1 MLANNFAPQRRGRRA
16 RGDGQTDFMITV
28 GGQDLRVLGLAS
40 DGDQHDLIFAQIGHS
55 GLNAKGGW
63 SGGGSIGSIKS
74 KRGRPRVGLH
84 AKQTAPI
91 LNLARDVGRPIGS
104 LPGISQGR
112 FEAAIFREVE
122 GLALK
127 KARQDAKKDNHV
139 LLSAVWAQE
148 SPCHGG

>member
-1 MLANNFAPQRRGRRA
+1 MLECGGWLVRRGS
-16 RGDGQTDFMITV
+16 F
-28 GGQDLRVLGLAS
+28 
-40 DGDQHDLIFAQIGHS
+40 
-55 GLNAKGGW
+55 
-63 SGGGSIGSIKS
+63 GSIKS

-122 GLALK
+122 GLALE
-127 KARQDAKKDNHV
+127 KARQDAKRTITFYYRLFGPKNRHV
-139 LLSAVWAQE
+139 TV
-148 SPCHGG
+148 GDVVNDYTF

>member
-1 MLANNFAPQRRGRRA
+1 
-16 RGDGQTDFMITV
+16 MITV
-28 GGQDLRVLGLAS
+28 GGQDLRVLGLAT
-40 DGDQHDLIFAQIGHS
+40 DGDQHDLIFAQIGYS
-55 GLNAKGGW
+55 GLNAEGGW
-63 SGGGSIGSIKS
+63 SGGGSFGSIKS
-74 KRGRPRVGLH
+74 KRGRPRIGLH
-84 AKQTAPI
+84 AKQAAPI

-104 LPGISQGR
+104 LPGISQGG
-112 FEAAIFREVE
+112 FEAAIFREVK